1 VTRTRL
7 LRLTPFTFVLAV
19 ALLVGATAGP
29 ASAHA
34 LLVSST
40 PADGST
46 VQQAP
51 AEIVINF
58 SERPDPNLSS
68 IKVLDTS
75 GQVRAG
81 GRPQAAPGRPSSLQ
95 VAPGNLP
102 QGSYT
107 VTWRTVSKVD
117 GHLAAGSF
125 TFGVGTA
132 PVHAGPAVA
141 AKVRSPRPSNLAIGS
156 RWVFFVGV
164 LGLFGL
170 AVVGL
175 FVAPFSDTA
184 TPAGL
189 AAGLWAAMAIGV
201 VGITEAQRRP
211 AHVALGHLLSTS
223 LGHSLVQRGIPTL
236 ATGVAVLALAA
247 RPRWRRAALGAVGIG
262 AAVVMLADAI
272 TGHAAAVR
280 SWEWFRVGVQW
291 LHFAAAGLWVG
302 GLGVLVVVLRRI
314 RSGDRL
320 HAAQRYSVAA
330 ATGLGLVAVT
340 GLLRALDEVGS
351 WHGLW
356 HTGFGQALVVKVL
369 LFLALAGLGAYN
381 RFRSIPAMRAG
392 SLRLLRVGSA
402 ELVVAAAILI
412 ATALLQNL
420 APARV
425 AAAAPAPQTTA
436 SHPVVVTGNDF
447 GTSVRARL
455 TVTPG
460 TAGPNQF
467 VLVLAD
473 YDTGQPVN
481 GAGVTLRFGLPSRPE
496 VAPSQLTLTRARPG
510 TYQAEGGNLSVF
522 GQWTVTAVVQ
532 RGTDSV
538 EVPLTVTTSPPAWP
552 LDVLHNP
559 GLPDIYE
566 VHLPGGRS
574 VQVYLDP
581 GKPGFNEFHAT
592 FFDVGGQTELPL
604 SAYAAYAARATGR
617 GLSGLPGLSELPG
630 LSGQPL
636 TSRRLDPGHFV
647 SDVSTGKGV
656 YEFTFVATARDP
668 AVGQLPPVA
677 VDIKVR

>member
-1 VTRTRL
+1 VTRKRL

-29 ASAHA
+29 AGAHA

-40 PADGST
+40 PADGAT
-46 VQQAP
+46 LQQAP
-51 AEIVINF
+51 PEIVINF

-81 GRPQAAPGRPSSLQ
+81 GKPQPVPGRPASLQ
-95 VAPGNLP
+95 VRPGNLP

-132 PVHAGPAVA
+132 PIRTGPGAGV
-141 AKVRSPRPSNLAIGS
+141 KIKSPRPSNLAIGS

-175 FVAPFSDTA
+175 FVAPFSEAA
-184 TPAGL
+184 TPVGL
-189 AAGLWAAMAIGV
+189 AAGLWAVMAIGV
-201 VGITEAQRRP
+201 IGITEAQRRP
-211 AHVALGHLLSTS
+211 AHVAVGHLFSTS
-223 LGHSLVQRGIPTL
+223 LGHGLVERGIPTFAAGL
-236 ATGVAVLALAA
+236 AVLLLAA
-247 RPRWRRAALGAVGIG
+247 RPGWRRGALGAIG
-262 AAVVMLADAI
+262 VATAAVMLADVM
-272 TGHAAAVR
+272 TGHAAAIR

-320 HAAQRYSVAA
+320 HAAERYSLAA
-330 ATGLGLVAVT
+330 ATGLGLVAAT
-340 GLLRALDEVGS
+340 GLLRAIDEVGS
-351 WHGLW
+351 WHALW
-356 HTGFGQALVVKVL
+356 NTGFGQAIIAKGI
-369 LFLALAGLGAYN
+369 LFLGLAGLGAYN

-402 ELVVAAAILI
+402 EMVVAAAILI

-420 APARV
+420 APAR
-425 AAAAPAPQTTA
+425 AAATAPAPQTTA
-436 SHPVVVTGNDF
+436 SRPVLVTGSDF
-447 GTSVRARL
+447 GTSVRVRL
-455 TVTPG
+455 SVTPG
-460 TAGPNQF
+460 SAGPNQF
-467 VLVLAD
+467 VLVVSD
-473 YDTGQPVN
+473 YDTGRPVM
-481 GAGVTLRFGLPSRPE
+481 ADAVTLRFALPSRPD
-496 VAPSQLTLTRARPG
+496 VAPSQLTLTGAGPG
-510 TYQAEGGNLSVF
+510 TFQAEGGNLSVF
-522 GQWTVTAVVQ
+522 GQWTVTTVVQ
-532 RGTDSV
+532 RGNNSV
-538 EVPLTVTTSPPAWP
+538 EVPLTVTTSAPALP

-559 GLPDIYE
+559 GLPDIYD

-581 GKPGFNEFHAT
+581 AKPGFNEFHAT
-592 FFDVGGQTELPL
+592 FFDVGGQSELPL
-604 SAYAAYAARATGR
+604 AAYMARATG
-617 GLSGLPGLSELPG
+617 PG

-636 TSRRLDPGHFV
+636 TSRRLDSGHFV
-647 SDVSTGKGV
+647 SDVSTGKGL
-656 YEFTFVATARDP
+656 YEFTFVATASNP

-677 VDIKVR
+677 VDIRVR